1 MMRLAAPCRA
11 LRAAP
16 CLAARARLPQ
26 PGPQR
31 RLLSTARDEED
42 DDEDELFEFGSALHS
57 FDVMRTSMAQRP
69 NMEHTALFLCDMQEK
84 FRSPVIHEFDA
95 AVDTSR
101 LLLQAAAA
109 MDMPVRAPPLPLPPA
124 PPRSSRLTARRAGG
138 LVQVVVTEQYPRGL
152 GHTVPELADH
162 LLPSHLVL
170 EKVTFSMMCGAP
182 EDEES
187 ASKLEQYL
195 QENEVNKVLLCKDPT
210 RHARPRAPLPLQSGL
225 HCKSAAA
232 DSLAVLA
239 ARQAAWRR
247 TSAYYR
253 RRWISSRWGWT
264 PPSSWTAFPRSGPA
278 IGQWRCGG
286 WSGRAPC

>member
-31 RLLSTARDEED
+31 RLLSTAGEE

-109 MDMPVRAPPLPLPPA
+109 MDMPVRAPPLPQPPA
-124 PPRSSRLTARRAGG
+124 PPRNSGLTACRVDG

-195 QENEVNKVLLCKDPT
+195 QENEVNKVLLCKRPT
-210 RHARPRAPLPLQSGL
+210 RTHAPGP
-225 HCKSAAA
+225 HCPCS
-232 DSLAVLA
+232 
-239 ARQAAWRR
+239 QACIA
-247 TSAYYR
+247 
-253 RRWISSRWGWT
+253 
-264 PPSSWTAFPRSGPA
+264 
-278 IGQWRCGG
+278 QKRC
-286 WSGRAPC
+286 R